1 MRSFKEVVVRMTN
14 DKYFTVTYAP
24 SEFWQI
30 PFDEDSSFKTT
41 SITDEAPED
50 FQKAV
55 DQVLRNSPCE

>member
-1 MRSFKEVVVRMTN
+1 MPVI
-14 DKYFTVTYAP
+14 YA
-24 SEFWQI
+24 SSGFWQI

-41 SITDEAPED
+41 IITDEALED